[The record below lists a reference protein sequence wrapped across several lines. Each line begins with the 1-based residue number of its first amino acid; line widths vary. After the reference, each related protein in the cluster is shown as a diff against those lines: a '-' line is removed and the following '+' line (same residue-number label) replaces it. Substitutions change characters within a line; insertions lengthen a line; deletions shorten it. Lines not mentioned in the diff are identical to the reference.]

1 MDNSLTQTLPAFSF
15 ATLILNA
22 DPVVQGVMLALAIAS
37 AICWAIAFEK
47 IISFRLFSGQV
58 RAAERFAGAHKATVA
73 NGSWLIA
80 RLTTLG
86 QQELR
91 EFQESASDAQ
101 ACVERALQMEIAS
114 QMRRLQSG
122 LPILATVGSTAP
134 FVGLFGT
141 VWGIMNSFT
150 AIAAA
155 KDTSLAAVAPG
166 IAEALLATAA
176 GLAAAIPAVIFYNLA
191 NVYLSDRSERLAIA
205 ASKVAKSLVYGGLN
219 AEALTVRQPA
229 DLETEMLLN
238 GAIDAR

>member
-1 MDNSLTQTLPAFSF
+1 MDNSLTQALPGFSF

-47 IISFRLFSGQV
+47 IISFTFFSREV
-58 RAAERFAGAHKATVA
+58 RAVERFAAGRPAMTSR
-73 NGSWLIA
+73 SWLLSH
-80 RLTTLG
+80 LTALA
-86 QQELR
+86 QDQLP
-91 EFQESASDAQ
+91 EFPESASEAQ
-101 ACVERALQMEIAS
+101 ASVECGLQMEIAS

-122 LPILATVGSTAP
+122 LPILATVGPTAP

-150 AIAAA
+150 AIAAV

-176 GLAAAIPAVIFYNLA
+176 GLAAAIPAVVFYNLA
-191 NVYLSDRSERLAIA
+191 NVYLGDRSERLAIA
-205 ASKVAKSLVYGGLN
+205 ASKVAKSQVYGGRR
-219 AEALTVRQPA
+219 AEVLAASHPVSA
-229 DLETEMLLN
+229 ETQVLLN